1 MERCPHKSGLA
12 SRPTLAGASVL
23 LVLGLLV
30 SASADPLRT
39 ASREVG
45 REHPDRTTVREL
57 TATLAKAV
65 RTLVETASQKAVAS
79 MPCRATAWDRADGLT
94 AESAAAPACTPS
106 GRARLRHDLLD
117 LPPPV
122 IA

>member
-1 MERCPHKSGLA
+1 M
-12 SRPTLAGASVL
+12 L

-30 SASADPLRT
+30 SASADPLRA

-45 REHPDRTTVREL
+45 REHSDRATVREL

-79 MPCRATAWDRADGLT
+79 MPSRITTWDRTEGLT
-94 AESAAAPACTPS
+94 AETVAAPTRIPS
-106 GRARLRHDLLD
+106 DGARLRHDLLD

-122 IA
+122 VA